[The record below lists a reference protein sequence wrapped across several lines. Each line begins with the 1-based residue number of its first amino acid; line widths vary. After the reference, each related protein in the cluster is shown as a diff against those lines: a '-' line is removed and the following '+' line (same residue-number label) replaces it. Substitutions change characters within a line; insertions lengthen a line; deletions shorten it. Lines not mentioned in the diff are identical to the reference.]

1 MGKYYAYVRVS
12 TSKASEKQDYERQ
25 RFILSNSG
33 IEFSGIFEEHISGG
47 VRGDQRQEF
56 NKMLAVLEEG
66 DVVCFTETSRFGR
79 NYKDNFE
86 ILDLLTLEKNCKVRF
101 LSNNLCLEGGQKLN
115 PYTWLTLSNF
125 FIMDE
130 FQKRLISYNTSNK
143 LQALKQQG
151 VKLGAPIK
159 IKEDVRAEIL
169 DLYLDGFSQNKI
181 SQMLNVS
188 RTVISNVIKNG
199 V

>member
-1 MGKYYAYVRVS
+1 MCKYYAYVRVS
-12 TSKASEKQDYERQ
+12 TSKNSEKQDYERQ

-169 DLYLDGFSQNKI
+169 DLYLEGFSQNKI
-181 SQMLNVS
+181 SQILNVS

>member
-1 MGKYYAYVRVS
+1 MCKYYAYVRVS
-12 TSKASEKQDYERQ
+12 TSKNSEKQDYERQ

-143 LQALKQQG
+143 LQALKKQG

-169 DLYLDGFSQNKI
+169 DLYLEGFSQNKI
-181 SQMLNVS
+181 SQILNVS

>member
-1 MGKYYAYVRVS
+1 MCKYYAYVRVS
-12 TSKASEKQDYERQ
+12 TSKTSEKQDYERQ

-181 SQMLNVS
+181 SQILNVS

>member
-12 TSKASEKQDYERQ
+12 TSKTSEKQDYERQ

>member
-12 TSKASEKQDYERQ
+12 TSKTSEKQDYERQ

-169 DLYLDGFSQNKI
+169 ELYLDGFSQNKI